1 MTEPAGTGRAPVP
14 PERLDRPLE
23 LPADAWP
30 VRDVYRLLTALV
42 VPRPIAWVSTL
53 SADGVRNVAPH
64 SYFTIASHDPPHV
77 VFSSTAV
84 RDTLTNIRATGEFVV
99 NVVSAE
105 LVTAMNLTSADFPP
119 GEDEFGWAGLAQ
131 ASAVRVAAPRVARAK
146 AHLECRF
153 VREVPVGGSA
163 LVIGEVLHLHVAP
176 EVWRAGRVDPEL
188 LAPVARLSGSA
199 YAPLG
204 PVFRLPRPDWAG
216 LNGDAGGGP

>member
-1 MTEPAGTGRAPVP
+1 MTEAEGTGRPPVP

-23 LPADAWP
+23 LSADAWP
-30 VRDVYRLLTALV
+30 VRDVYHLLTALV

-53 SADGVRNVAPH
+53 SPGGVRNVAPH
-64 SYFTIASHDPPHV
+64 SYFTIASHAPPHI
-77 VFSSTAV
+77 VFSSTGV

-119 GEDEFGWAGLAQ
+119 GEDEFVWARLAE
-131 ASAVRVAAPRVARAK
+131 APAARVAAPRVARAK
-146 AHLECRF
+146 AHLECRL
-153 VREVPVGGSA
+153 VREVPVGSSV

-176 EVWRAGRVDPEL
+176 EVWRAGRVDPAL

-204 PVFRLPRPDWAG
+204 EVFRLTRPHWAG
-216 LNGDAGGGP
+216 LADGGDDP